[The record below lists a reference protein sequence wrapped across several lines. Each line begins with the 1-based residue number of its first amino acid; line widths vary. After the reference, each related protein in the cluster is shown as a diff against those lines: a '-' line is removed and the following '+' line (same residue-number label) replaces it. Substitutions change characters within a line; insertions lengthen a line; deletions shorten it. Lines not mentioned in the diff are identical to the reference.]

1 MIEGTRVQA
10 EDLAPRFDDVYRSHF
25 QSLVVQLYA
34 YVGDM
39 TEAQDLVQEAFSRAW
54 PRWEK
59 IARYD
64 DPVSWVRR
72 VAWNAATSRW
82 RRLRTARLFA
92 ERQRPENVDGPGP
105 DRVALAAAL
114 ATLPANQRRA
124 VVLHHLAD
132 LSVNQIALE
141 CDVAPG
147 TVKSWLHR
155 ARLTLAA
162 RLTETDPET
171 PPPGG
176 VPRKPSFRPSGT
188 EVN

>member
-1 MIEGTRVQA
+1 MDVQT
-10 EDLAPRFDDVYRSHF
+10 EELVPRFDDVYRAHF

-54 PRWEK
+54 PRWDK

-64 DPVSWVRR
+64 DPVSWLRR
-72 VAWNAATSRW
+72 VAWNTATSRW
-82 RRLRTARLFA
+82 RRLRTARKYL
-92 ERQRPENVDGPGP
+92 ERQRPENVPGPGP

-124 VVLHHLAD
+124 VVLHHMAD
-132 LSVNQIALE
+132 LSINEIALE
-141 CDVAPG
+141 CEVAPG

-155 ARLTLAA
+155 ARIALAA
-162 RLTETDPET
+162 RLGDTGPDAAA
-171 PPPGG
+171 PGST
-176 VPRKPSFRPSGT
+176 VRKPPEPTSRM
-188 EVN
+188 EVI